1 MKILIIQPKGFSH
14 ISFTV
19 TEQHLSKIKEVGP
32 GVVVVV
38 ASDPQDVAYHVPSSE
53 VMVGV
58 FRFLPSIK
66 EAKQLKWVHGL
77 GAGADA
83 LSPEIINAPVL
94 VSNSS
99 GVAAVPIAEHI
110 LGFILLFTKQFY
122 TTFRNQHQKKW
133 EKQKLTELRGKTVL
147 IVGLGHVGK
156 EASRILSCLG
166 ARVLAVD
173 KKNSE
178 ELNEMLPLADFVVIC
193 LPLTK
198 ETHHL
203 FSREKF
209 NRMKPTAVLMNIG
222 RGAIVN
228 EKELIE
234 ALLQKTIAGAALD
247 VQETEPL
254 PPDSPLWA
262 MENVVITPHHSPSS
276 EKYMD
281 RAIDLF
287 CLNLQAYLKGERLP
301 NLIDKT
307 AGY

>member
-1 MKILIIQPKGFSH
+1 MKILIIQPEGFSH
-14 ISFTV
+14 LGFT
-19 TEQHLSKIKEVGP
+19 EEHLSKIREVSP
-32 GVVVVV
+32 GIDVVI
-38 ASDPQDVAYHVPSSE
+38 ASDPQEVAHHIPSSE
-53 VMVGV
+53 VMVGI

-99 GVAAVPIAEHI
+99 GVAAIPIAEHI

-122 TTFRNQHQKKW
+122 TTFRNQQQKKW
-133 EKQKLTELRGKTVL
+133 ERQKLTELRDKTIL
-147 IVGLGHVGK
+147 IVGLGHIGR
-156 EASRILSCLG
+156 EAARILSNLC

-178 ELNEMLPLADFVVIC
+178 ELDEMLPLADFVVIC

-198 ETHHL
+198 ETYHL

-209 NRMKPTAVLMNIG
+209 RLMKLTAVLLNIG

-234 ALLQKTIAGAALD
+234 ALEQKTIAGAALD

-254 PPDSPLWA
+254 PQDSPLWA

-276 EKYMD
+276 DKYTD
-281 RAIDLF
+281 RAVEQF
-287 CLNLQAYLKGERLP
+287 CTNLRAYVKGEPLP
-301 NLIDKT
+301 NLVDKT
-307 AGY
+307 KGY

>member
-1 MKILIIQPKGFSH
+1 MKILIIQPRGFSH
-14 ISFTV
+14 VSF
-19 TEQHLSKIKEVGP
+19 TEQHLSKMREVEP
-32 GVVVVV
+32 GVVVVL
-38 ASDPQDVAYHVPSSE
+38 ASDPQEVARHIPSSE
-53 VMVGV
+53 VMVGI
-58 FRFLPSIK
+58 FHLLPSIK

-99 GVAAVPIAEHI
+99 GVAATPIAEHI

-122 TTFRNQHQKKW
+122 TTFRNQQQKKW
-133 EKQKLTELRGKTVL
+133 ERQKLTELRGKTIL
-147 IVGLGHVGK
+147 IVGLGHIGR

-166 ARVLAVD
+166 ARVLTVD
-173 KKNSE
+173 KKNSQ
-178 ELNEMLPLADFVVIC
+178 ELDEMLPHADFVVIC

-198 ETHHL
+198 ETYHL

-209 NRMKPTAVLMNIG
+209 SLMKPTAVLLNIG

-254 PPDSPLWA
+254 PQDSPLWA

-276 EKYMD
+276 DKYID
-281 RAIDLF
+281 RAVEQF
-287 CLNLQAYLKGERLP
+287 CTNLRAYVKGEPLP
-301 NLIDKT
+301 NLVDKT